1 MNIDDVTAT
10 DVDRRKKQAENPA
23 EMGTHIIYRA
33 VPVTVNTFKE
43 MDYVTKS
50 RKFANEHAESMYWT
64 EEEPYHVISKVVS
77 NRPNAMT
84 LFNASNPGEYFYH
97 GPEVEGRV
105 TYKATEYEEYQ

>member
-1 MNIDDVTAT
+1 MNIDDVTAAGIES
-10 DVDRRKKQAENPA
+10 RKKQLKDPA
-23 EMGTHIIYRA
+23 EMGSHIIYRA
-33 VPVTVNTFKE
+33 VPTTVTTFRE

-84 LFNASNPGEYFYH
+84 LYNASNPGEYFYA
-97 GPEVEGRV
+97 GPEVEGKV
-105 TYKATEYEEYQ
+105 VYKATEYEEYQ

>member
-1 MNIDDVTAT
+1 
-10 DVDRRKKQAENPA
+10 
-23 EMGTHIIYRA
+23 
-33 VPVTVNTFKE
+33 
-43 MDYVTKS
+43 
-50 RKFANEHAESMYWT
+50 MYWT